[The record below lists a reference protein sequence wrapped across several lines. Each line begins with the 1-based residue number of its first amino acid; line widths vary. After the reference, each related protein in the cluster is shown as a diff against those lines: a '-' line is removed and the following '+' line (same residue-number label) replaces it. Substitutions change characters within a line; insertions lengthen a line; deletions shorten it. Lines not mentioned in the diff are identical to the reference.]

1 MPPRHPHT
9 QVLEDEEQAAEP
21 RVAAISIAPAL
32 PTALQPVD
40 ISITGLALGST
51 FSYEL
56 IIHQGAG
63 TQTIT
68 IPVIPD
74 VNGNAD
80 ITMVPAL
87 PGGGTFTVDLMQ
99 TRFLVYATT
108 TVTVVGG
115 SS

>member
-40 ISITGLALGST
+40 ISITGLALGAT

-68 IPVIPD
+68 LSLIHI
-74 VNGNAD
+74 
-80 ITMVPAL
+80 
-87 PGGGTFTVDLMQ
+87 
-99 TRFLVYATT
+99 
-108 TVTVVGG
+108 
-115 SS
+115 